1 MWWFIRLLGEKGVLV
16 WFQSETENPLY
27 VGSGRACDLTLP
39 NQTQAT
45 PWESPC
51 DKGAAES
58 PYKYLI
64 HCLWDTGA
72 YFRNRAEPSCEC
84 WWHLCN
90 FKLPVTGR
98 RGSRAAVGAAARLVD
113 NISETTTSS
122 TCFCTWPH
130 KGDATSTRGR
140 AVKHMALGPEPSHQ
154 TVQSGQTTL
163 ERLWPTGSQ
172 ESKNTTKK
180 MCGAVQILYEA
191 TMGQHS
197 FPKHPA
203 AALLGFQPFIDCS

>member
-16 WFQSETENPLY
+16 WFQSETRIHFTLGQEGHATSHCQIKHKLPP
-27 VGSGRACDLTLP
+27 GRA
-39 NQTQAT
+39 
-45 PWESPC
+45 
-51 DKGAAES
+51 
-58 PYKYLI
+58 
-64 HCLWDTGA
+64 
-72 YFRNRAEPSCEC
+72 
-84 WWHLCN
+84 
-90 FKLPVTGR
+90 PVTR
-98 RGSRAAVGAAARLVD
+98 EQLKVPINTWYIVSETQELIFETEQNLLASAAVGAAARLVD